1 MSNEVIKEND
11 KISAIKEK
19 LIEVKLL
26 RSLGIEGYSAEEL
39 EIASKELLKK

>member
-11 KISAIKEK
+11 KNSAIKEK
-19 LIEVKLL
+19 LVEVKLL
-26 RSLGIEGYSAEEL
+26 RSLGIEGYSVEEL